1 MRLWIAAA
9 AAIAL
14 VGTGCSGAH
23 SAAAVS
29 PAPAASPTSSQVST
43 ASSPSRTAGPDVLV
57 NNTGHFSFRH
67 PADWTFLNCDP
78 ASPGVGLAIRAGA
91 PPYTVN
97 CGGESCY
104 FAMLI
109 TSVPGDRTADA
120 PATAGCMQHVSDRTS
135 TTVTVDG
142 IPGVRITD
150 TFTAGS
156 DTTGGFGP
164 DPGTH
169 QVLYAVYD
177 GTRTYLALYQRQPN
191 QPDETAPFDD
201 LMQRMFMF
209 V

>member
-14 VGTGCSGAH
+14 VAPGCSAARSG
-23 SAAAVS
+23 AAVS
-29 PAPAASPTSSQVST
+29 PAPVSSY
-43 ASSPSRTAGPDVLV
+43 SSPRPTVGTDVLV
-57 NNTGHFSFRH
+57 NKAGHFSFRH
-67 PADWTFLNCDP
+67 PADWAFLNCDP

-91 PPYTVN
+91 APYTVN

-109 TSVPGDRTADA
+109 TAVAGDRTADA
-120 PATAGCMQHVSDRTS
+120 KAAAGCMQYVSDQNS
-135 TTVTVDG
+135 TTVTIDG
-142 IPGVRITD
+142 VAGIRIAD
-150 TFTAGS
+150 IFTAGS
-156 DTTGGFGP
+156 DQTGGFGP
-164 DPGTH
+164 DPGTQ

-191 QPDETAPFDD
+191 QPDETESFDD
-201 LMQRMFMF
+201 VMQRLFTL